1 VVNFVVMFEQLD
13 IFGGEPTRPKES
25 PKKKYALVP
34 PVKVVE
40 EAQTPIEAPSTSA
53 DIQEQAIEAQETAE
67 LAAPIA
73 EDVHEIIAIHQD
85 FSIDNQYEKDKSGG
99 RHAIN
104 TFDAD
109 AAVVNIPEDELLH
122 SKQYY
127 PIGEVASMF
136 NVNISLIRFW
146 EKEFDILKPRKN
158 KKGDRLFRPEDIKNL
173 KLIYFLLREKKYTI
187 DGARTFIKKG
197 KKMEGK
203 FEAIDSLKNIRAM
216 LIELKA
222 SLS

>member
-1 VVNFVVMFEQLD
+1 MFEQLD

-40 EAQTPIEAPSTSA
+40 EAPTTIEARSTLP
-53 DIQEQAIEAQETAE
+53 DIQEQVIESKQTAE
-67 LAAPIA
+67 VAEPIA
-73 EDVHEIIAIHQD
+73 EDVHEKIAPRQD
-85 FSIDNQYEKDKSGG
+85 ISVDDQYEKNKSGG
-99 RHAIN
+99 RQAIN
-104 TFDAD
+104 TYEAD
-109 AAVVNIPEDELLH
+109 AALVDIPEDELLH

-197 KKMEGK
+197 KKMQGK
-203 FEAIDSLKNIRAM
+203 FEAIESLKNIRVM
-216 LIELKA
+216 LLELKG

>member
-1 VVNFVVMFEQLD
+1 MFEQLD
-13 IFGGEPTRPKES
+13 IFGGAPTRPKET

-34 PVKVVE
+34 PAKVVE
-40 EAQTPIEAPSTSA
+40 EAPTTIEAHSTSE
-53 DIQEQAIEAQETAE
+53 DIQEQAIEEKPAAE
-67 LAAPIA
+67 VAMPIA
-73 EDVHEIIAIHQD
+73 EDVHETITPHQD
-85 FSIDNQYEKDKSGG
+85 VRIENQPEKEKSGG

-104 TFDAD
+104 TFNDD
-109 AAVVNIPEDELLH
+109 AALVDIPVDELLH

-197 KKMEGK
+197 KKMEGQ
-203 FEAIDSLKNIRAM
+203 FEAIESLKNIRVM
-216 LIELKA
+216 LLELKA